1 MALRSST
8 VYGQPMSRLLCLS
21 IAIVLSLSSVAA
33 EAAPRH
39 KKQVQ
44 RQHNY
49 GFLPGYRQPLNNA
62 APLFKQEPVVLR
74 NARRERRHWFIGP
87 TPYYY
92 WYDGTPYYFGRP
104 GFYRGRYN
112 ADRAGVDVRVMIAR

>member
-1 MALRSST
+1 
-8 VYGQPMSRLLCLS
+8 MSRLLCLS

-112 ADRAGVDVRVMIAR
+112 GGSIGPCWTQTPIGPVWTCG